1 MSDKVLNWKELE
13 NLKIRAWAQLVNLGE
28 ELQGNFL
35 QEKVFAA
42 RESVSQL
49 LDQMDVRARED
60 DEYLGRQNERLQAK
74 IDKMNMDNGQ
84 AIYMAEEI
92 VRVTSLCKD
101 MHGCPTSH
109 KMAKGILE
117 VLRPTQRR
125 PNEKKSS

>member
-42 RESVSQL
+42 REAVSQL
-49 LDQMDVRARED
+49 LDQMDARAKED

-74 IDKMNMDNGQ
+74 IDKMNMDFGQ
-84 AIYMAEEI
+84 ITAITWSILNIISQKHFGA
-92 VRVTSLCKD
+92 KD
-101 MHGCPTSH
+101 QEAVLTL
-109 KMAKGILE
+109 ANQILAL
-117 VLRPTQRR
+117 LRPTQQT
-125 PNEKKSS
+125 EETK